1 MDTTRSTRPAD
12 ADHASDTGERSFI
25 DFLCFSKGQVDHSL
39 FTILVWLVMPSGTL
53 TELSKLQLSIQC
65 IFQLR
70 EPYSVVQFLAERL
83 DLAGLLDLELPP
95 GEITSYMN

>member
-12 ADHASDTGERSFI
+12 AGHASDTGERSFI
-25 DFLCFSKGQVDHSL
+25 DFLCFSEGQVDHSL
-39 FTILVWLVMPSGTL
+39 FTMVMPSGTL
-53 TELSKLQLSIQC
+53 IELSKLQLSIQC

>member
-12 ADHASDTGERSFI
+12 AGHASDTGERSFI
-25 DFLCFSKGQVDHSL
+25 DFLCFSEGQVDHSL
-39 FTILVWLVMPSGTL
+39 FTMVMPSGTL